1 MKHALPAHL
10 TRARWLADTLPPA
23 RIICATTPAALD
35 VLLYCPPATIET
47 VADPQNRI
55 LAFFDAL
62 RDDPIGLIENLTDA
76 GQSLQQIDIASYVLA
91 RAQPEPSTVRQGPD
105 LFPINARVDLLARR
119 LLAMQFDT
127 DSCAGMI
134 RRYDTPD
141 ALLVVLQPLT
151 SEIPE
156 IETAVRGCT
165 GQVAIAT
172 TVGATHPWLGRNG
185 LTHTAVNLEAR
196 TRLYTTFPL

>member
-1 MKHALPAHL
+1 MKDGLPAHL

-47 VADPQNRI
+47 VADPQHCI
-55 LAFFDAL
+55 LALFDAL
-62 RDDPIGLIENLTDA
+62 RDDPIGLIENIADA
-76 GQSLQQIDIASYVLA
+76 GKSLQQIDAASYVLA
-91 RAQPEPSTVRQGPD
+91 RAQPEPTTVREGPAI
-105 LFPINARVDLLARR
+105 FPLHTRVDLIARR

-141 ALLVVLQPLT
+141 ALLIVLQPLA
-151 SEIPE
+151 SESRE
-156 IETAVRGCT
+156 IEAAVRGCT

-172 TVGATHPWLGRNG
+172 TLRATYPWGDMAY
-185 LTHTAVNLEAR
+185 TAVNLD
-196 TRLYTTFPL
+196 L

>member
-35 VLLYCPPATIET
+35 VLLYRPPATIET
-47 VADPQNRI
+47 VADPQHRI
-55 LAFFDAL
+55 LALFDAL
-62 RDDPIGLIENLTDA
+62 RDDPIGVIEHVAAA
-76 GQSLQQIDIASYVLA
+76 GKSLQHLDVASYVVA
-91 RAQPEPSTVRQGPD
+91 RAQPEPSTVREGRP
-105 LFPINARVDLLARR
+105 LFPINTRIDLLARR

-127 DSCAGMI
+127 DGCADMI

-141 ALLVVLQPLT
+141 ALLLVLLPPAG
-151 SEIPE
+151 EC
-156 IETAVRGCT
+156 TAIASAVDGCT

-172 TVGATHPWLGRNG
+172 TPGATHPWRMPY
-185 LTHTAVNLEAR
+185 TAVNLEAR
-196 TRLYTTFPL
+196 TRLFTSFPL